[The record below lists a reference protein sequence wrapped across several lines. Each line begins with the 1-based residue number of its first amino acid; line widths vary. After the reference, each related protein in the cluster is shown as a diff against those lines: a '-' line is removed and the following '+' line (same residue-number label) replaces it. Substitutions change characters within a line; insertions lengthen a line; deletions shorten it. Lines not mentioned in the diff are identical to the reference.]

1 MTRVLVSLLGAV
13 LLAVAAGTAA
23 QPVPTRKVP
32 MDAAGT
38 YTDVS
43 PAGLA
48 AMLASKSFPLVN
60 VHVPY
65 EGEIPGTDRFIPFDR
80 IEAHLAELPADKAA
94 RIVLYCQSGRM
105 SAIAARTLV
114 KLGYRDVSNL
124 DGGMIAWRQAGQPLI
139 HRPR

>member
-13 LLAVAAGTAA
+13 LLAAAAGTAA

-32 MDAAGT
+32 VDAAGT

-124 DGGMIAWRQAGQPLI
+124 DGGMIAWRQAGQPVV